1 MPKGKDRTLAV
12 KIGVTLLMVAFYLLP
27 VSPQKIGACLASPWQ
42 AHFLAQVFHA
52 NAFHLLANLYVLWM
66 TRTSPRE
73 LLAAYLLSVPATFA
87 TSTPAIGFSSVL
99 YALMGMKICR
109 VRMKP
114 VEWAMFVLANAAT
127 VFIPAIAFGVH
138 LAAFMMGL
146 VYDYLKR
153 LTDEYRRACKRR

>member
-1 MPKGKDRTLAV
+1 MPKGKDRTVAV
-12 KIGVTLLMVAFYLLP
+12 KIGVTILVVTCYLLP
-27 VSPQKIGACLASPWQ
+27 VSLQKIGACFASSWQ
-42 AHFLAQVFHA
+42 AHFIAQVFHV
-52 NAFHLLANLYVLWM
+52 NAFHLLANLYVFWI

-73 LLAAYLLSVPATFA
+73 LLAAYLLSIPATFA
-87 TSTPAIGFSSVL
+87 TSTTAIGFSSVL
-99 YALMGMKICR
+99 YALIGMKICR

-114 VEWAMFVLANAAT
+114 VEWSMFVLGNAAT

-153 LTDEYRRACKRR
+153 LTDEYRRACKRK